1 MSCRINTVSW
11 CIGMRLVVM
20 TDLDGCILDPE
31 TYEYDKALPLIQRL
45 REQGIEIIFSSS
57 KTKAEQLLYIDRLG
71 LKDIVFIVENGAAIY
86 IPKKKAGLH
95 IIKHNTRCRDHGDYY
110 ACVLGRTISE
120 IKNMISDIIEKHR
133 DHIIW
138 MDEITPRL
146 FSELTGLP
154 EDEAVLALKREYSYL
169 FIPKTKNRAT
179 IDEVL
184 DEIRG
189 RGLNIQVGGVGISQ
203 INGDHDKGKALLLLR
218 DLIKDYR
225 DAHII
230 AVGDAMNDAP
240 MLKVAD
246 TGVLLGVDLD
256 VVKAIGRDDLIVV
269 KNKGSL
275 AWRNI
280 LARLTGNYDLVI
292 RG

>member
-1 MSCRINTVSW
+1 
-11 CIGMRLVVM
+11 MRLVIM
-20 TDLDGCILDPE
+20 TDLDGCVLDPE
-31 TYEYDKALPLIQRL
+31 TYKYDKTLPLIQRL
-45 REQGIEIIFSSS
+45 RKQGIEIIFNSS
-57 KTKAEQLLYIDRLG
+57 KTRAEQLLYMDRLG
-71 LKDIVFIVENGAAIY
+71 LKNIVFIVENGAAIY
-86 IPKKKAGLH
+86 IPKKKVSLH
-95 IIKHNTRCRDHGDYY
+95 IIKYNTKCRDHGDYY
-110 ACVLGRTISE
+110 VCVLGKTIDE
-120 IKNMISDIIEKHR
+120 IKNMLSDIIEKYR

-138 MDEITPRL
+138 MDKITPRL

-169 FIPKTKNRAT
+169 FVPKTKDRAT

-184 DEIRG
+184 NEIRG
-189 RGLNIQVGGVGISQ
+189 RGLNIQVSGVGISQ

-218 DLIKDYR
+218 DIVKDYR

-230 AVGDAMNDAP
+230 AMGDAMNDAP

-246 TGVLLGVDLD
+246 TGVLLGVNLD
-256 VVKAIGRDDLIVV
+256 VVKAIGRGDLIVV
-269 KNKGSL
+269 NNKGSL

-280 LARLTGNYDLVI
+280 LARLTGNYDMVV

>member
-1 MSCRINTVSW
+1 M
-11 CIGMRLVVM
+11 VM
-20 TDLDGCILDPE
+20 TDLDGCVLDPK
-31 TYEYDKALPLIQRL
+31 TYKYDKTLPLIQRL
-45 REQGIEIIFSSS
+45 RKQGIEIIFNSS
-57 KTKAEQLLYIDRLG
+57 KTRAEQLLYMDRLG

-86 IPKKKAGLH
+86 IPKKKKASLH
-95 IIKHNTRCRDHGDYY
+95 VFKNNTKCRNHEDYY
-110 ACVLGRTISE
+110 VCILGKTIDE
-120 IKNMISDIIEKHR
+120 IKNMISDIIEKYR

-146 FSELTGLP
+146 LSELTGLP

-169 FIPKTKNRAT
+169 FIPKTKDSAT
-179 IDEVL
+179 IDDVL
-184 DEIRG
+184 NKIRE

-218 DLIKDYR
+218 GIVKEYR
-225 DAHII
+225 YAHII

-240 MLKVAD
+240 MLKIAD
-246 TGVLLGVDLD
+246 TGVLLGVNLD
-256 VVKAIGRDDLIVV
+256 VVKAIERDDLIVI

-280 LARLTGNYDLVI
+280 LARLTGNYDLVV

>member
-1 MSCRINTVSW
+1 
-11 CIGMRLVVM
+11 MRLVIM
-20 TDLDGCILDPE
+20 TDLDGCVLDPE
-31 TYEYDKALPLIQRL
+31 TYKYDKVLSLIQRL
-45 REQGIEIIFSSS
+45 REQGIEIIFNSS
-57 KTKAEQLLYIDRLG
+57 KTKAEQLLYMDRLG

-86 IPKKKAGLH
+86 IPKKKVSLH
-95 IIKHNTRCRDHGDYY
+95 IIKHYTRCSDHGDYY
-110 ACVLGRTISE
+110 TCVLGKKVDE
-120 IKNMISDIIEKHR
+120 IKNMISDIIEKYG

-169 FIPKTKNRAT
+169 FVPKTKNRAT

-184 DEIRG
+184 DEIRK

-218 DLIKDYR
+218 DIVKDYK
-225 DAHII
+225 DAHVI

-240 MLKVAD
+240 MLKAAD
-246 TGVLLGVDLD
+246 TGVLLGVNLD

-269 KNKGSL
+269 NNKGSL

>member
-1 MSCRINTVSW
+1 
-11 CIGMRLVVM
+11 MRLVIM
-20 TDLDGCILDPE
+20 TDLDGCVLDPE
-31 TYEYDKALPLIQRL
+31 TYKYDKALSLIQRL
-45 REQGIEIIFSSS
+45 REQGIEIIFNSS
-57 KTKAEQLLYIDRLG
+57 KTKAEQLLYMDRLG
-71 LKDIVFIVENGAAIY
+71 LKNIVFIVENGAAIY
-86 IPKKKAGLH
+86 IPKKKGSLH
-95 IIKHNTRCRDHGDYY
+95 IINNTICKDHGDYY
-110 ACVLGRTISE
+110 ACVLGKKVDE
-120 IKNMISDIIEKHR
+120 IKNMISDIIEKYR

-184 DEIRG
+184 DKIRG
-189 RGLNIQVGGVGISQ
+189 RDLNIQVGGVGISQ

-218 DLIKDYR
+218 DIVKDYK

-246 TGVLLGVDLD
+246 TGVLLGVNLD
-256 VVKAIGRDDLIVV
+256 VIKAIGRDDLIVV
-269 KNKGSL
+269 RNKGSL

-280 LARLTGNYDLVI
+280 LARLTGNYDLVV

>member
-1 MSCRINTVSW
+1 
-11 CIGMRLVVM
+11 MRLVVM
-20 TDLDGCILDPE
+20 TDLDGCVLDPK
-31 TYEYDKALPLIQRL
+31 TYKYDKTLPLIQRL
-45 REQGIEIIFSSS
+45 RKQDIEIIFNSS
-57 KTKAEQLLYIDRLG
+57 KTRAEQLLYMDRLG

-86 IPKKKAGLH
+86 IPKKKASLH
-95 IIKHNTRCRDHGDYY
+95 VIELNKKCRDHGDYY
-110 ACVLGRTISE
+110 VCILGKTVHE
-120 IKNMISDIIEKHR
+120 IRSMISDIIEKYR
-133 DHIIW
+133 DHVIW

-169 FIPKTKNRAT
+169 FIPKTKDRAT

-184 DEIRG
+184 NKIRE

-203 INGDHDKGKALLLLR
+203 INGDHDKGEALLLLR
-218 DLIKDYR
+218 GIVEEYR

-240 MLKVAD
+240 MLKIAD
-246 TGVLLGVDLD
+246 TGVLLGVNLD

-280 LARLTGNYDLVI
+280 LARLTGNYDLVV

>member
-1 MSCRINTVSW
+1 M
-11 CIGMRLVVM
+11 VM
-20 TDLDGCILDPE
+20 TDLDGCVLDPK
-31 TYEYDKALPLIQRL
+31 TYKYDKTLPLIQRL
-45 REQGIEIIFSSS
+45 RKQDIEIIFNSS
-57 KTKAEQLLYIDRLG
+57 KTRAEQLLYMDRLG

-86 IPKKKAGLH
+86 IPKKKVSLH
-95 IIKHNTRCRDHGDYY
+95 VIENNTKCTDHEDYY
-110 ACVLGRTISE
+110 VCILGKTVDE
-120 IKNMISDIIEKHR
+120 IKNMIIDIIEKYR

-169 FIPKTKNRAT
+169 FIPKTKDRAT

-184 DEIRG
+184 SKIRE

-218 DLIKDYR
+218 DIVKEYR

-240 MLKVAD
+240 MLKIAD
-246 TGVLLGVDLD
+246 TGVLLGVNLD
-256 VVKAIGRDDLIVV
+256 VVKAIGRNDLIMM

-280 LARLTGNYDLVI
+280 LARLTGNYDLVV